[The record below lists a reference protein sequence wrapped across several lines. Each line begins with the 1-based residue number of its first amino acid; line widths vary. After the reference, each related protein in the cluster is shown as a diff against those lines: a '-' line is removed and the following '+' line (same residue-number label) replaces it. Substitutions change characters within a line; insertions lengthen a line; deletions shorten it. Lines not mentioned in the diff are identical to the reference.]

1 MKDITSTITKPLAVL
16 GENGKGYTK
25 EAQLHFLERQCRQA
39 GHPRVASKPRTLRQG
54 YHAHGG
60 QGQEPL

>member
-25 EAQLHFLERQCRQA
+25 EANFIFWNGNAAKLDIRE
-39 GHPRVASKPRTLRQG
+39 
-54 YHAHGG
+54 
-60 QGQEPL
+60 